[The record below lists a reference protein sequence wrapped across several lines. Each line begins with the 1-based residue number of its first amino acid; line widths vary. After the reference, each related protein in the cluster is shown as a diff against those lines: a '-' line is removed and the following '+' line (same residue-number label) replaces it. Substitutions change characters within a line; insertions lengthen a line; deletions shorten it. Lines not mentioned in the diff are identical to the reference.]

1 MNRLGKDMVRY
12 FAWCIGAAF
21 TAAITMAP
29 AGAQQSAEEFFE
41 RKTITYIVSSE
52 PGGGYDTYGRLIAR
66 HMEKY
71 LPVRRIVVRNATGA
85 GNIIGANTIFVARP
99 DGLTIGTF
107 NTGLVYGQLLDLQ
120 GIRFDLTE
128 MSWIGKMA
136 EEGRTMVLAT
146 NSGFDDIQDL
156 IDSPETIRLASAS
169 LGTANHIELLIL
181 RAALGLNVRL
191 IPGISGGEFELS
203 MMRGEV
209 AGALNTTSSREEFV
223 ARGAGKYVLTVT
235 GEEARA
241 LGVPQAR
248 ALVTDPRFTP
258 LLELTESVAVLG
270 RLTAG
275 PPDIPADRLALLR
288 DVYMKVAADPEFLEQ
303 AAALNIP
310 IQPSRGEAVEQ
321 RIRSALNQPPETTA
335 ELKRVIEAGD

>member
-1 MNRLGKDMVRY
+1 V
-12 FAWCIGAAF
+12 
-21 TAAITMAP
+21 
-29 AGAQQSAEEFFE
+29 
-41 RKTITYIVSSE
+41 
-52 PGGGYDTYGRLIAR
+52 
-66 HMEKY
+66 
-71 LPVRRIVVRNATGA
+71 TGA
-85 GNIIGANTIFVARP
+85 GNIIGANTIYVSRP

-107 NTGLVYGQLLDLQ
+107 NSGLIYGQILGLQ
-120 GIRFDLTE
+120 GIRFDLTN

-169 LGTANHIELLIL
+169 LGTANHTEILIL
-181 RAALGLNVRL
+181 RAALGLNIRL

-209 AGALNTTSSREEFV
+209 AGALNATSSREEFV
-223 ARGAGKYVLTVT
+223 KRGAGKYVLSVT

-241 LGVPQAR
+241 LSVPQAR
-248 ALVTDPRFTP
+248 ELVTDDRYVP
-258 LLELTESVAVLG
+258 LMDLIETVAVLG

-275 PPDIPADRLALLR
+275 PPDIPADRLELLR
-288 DVYMKVAADPEFLEQ
+288 DAYMKVSTDPEFLEQ

-310 IQPSRGEAVEQ
+310 IQPSRGEIVEQ
-321 RIRSALNQPPETTA
+321 RLRTALNQPPETVA
-335 ELKRVIEAGD
+335 ELKRVIEAAD

>member
-1 MNRLGKDMVRY
+1 MIRH
-12 FAWCIGAAF
+12 FAWRFGAAF
-21 TAAITMAP
+21 TAAMILAP
-29 AGAQQSAEEFFE
+29 ASAQDNAEDFFDG
-41 RKTITYIVSSE
+41 RTITYIVSSE

-66 HMEKY
+66 HMQKY
-71 LPVRRIVVRNATGA
+71 LPVRRIVVRNVTGA
-85 GNIIGANTIFVARP
+85 GNIIGANTIFVSRP
-99 DGLTIGTF
+99 DGLTFGTF
-107 NTGLVYGQLLDLQ
+107 NTGLIYGQLLGLQ

-169 LGTANHIELLIL
+169 LGTANHTEILIL
-181 RAALGLNVRL
+181 RAALGLNIRL

-209 AGALNTTSSREEFV
+209 AGALNATSSREEFV
-223 ARGAGKYVLTVT
+223 ARGAGKYVLSVT

-248 ALVTDPRFTP
+248 ELVTDPRFMP
-258 LLELTESVAVLG
+258 LLALTETVAVLG

-275 PPDIPADRLALLR
+275 PPDIPANRLALIR
-288 DVYMKVAADPEFLEQ
+288 DAYMNVAADPEFLEQ

-310 IQPSRGEAVEQ
+310 IQPSRGDVVAQ
-321 RIRSALNQPPETTA
+321 RIRAALNQPEETVS

>member
-1 MNRLGKDMVRY
+1 MLSRFVRHVGLVCAAAMMLTP
-12 FAWCIGAAF
+12 AW
-21 TAAITMAP
+21 
-29 AGAQQSAEEFFE
+29 AQQSAEEFFSG
-41 RKTITYIVSSE
+41 KTLNYIVSSE

-71 LPVRRIVVRNATGA
+71 LPVRRIVVRNVTGA
-85 GNIIGANTIFVARP
+85 GNIIGANTIYVSRP

-107 NTGLVYGQLLDLQ
+107 NSGLIYGQLLGLQ
-120 GIRFDLTE
+120 GIRFDLTK

-169 LGTANHIELLIL
+169 LGTANHTEILIL
-181 RAALGLNVRL
+181 RAALGLNIRL

-209 AGALNTTSSREEFV
+209 AGALNATSSREEFV
-223 ARGAGKYVLTVT
+223 ARGAGKYVLSVT
-235 GEEARA
+235 GEEART

-248 ALVTDPRFTP
+248 ELVTDDRYLP
-258 LLELTESVAVLG
+258 LMDLIETVAVLG

-275 PPDIPADRLALLR
+275 PPDIPADRLELLR
-288 DVYMKVAADPEFLEQ
+288 DTYIKVSADPEFLEQ
-303 AAALNIP
+303 AAALMIP
-310 IQPSRGEAVEQ
+310 IQPMRGEVVAQ
-321 RIRSALNQPPETTA
+321 RIRTTLDQPPETVE
-335 ELKRVIEAGD
+335 ELKRVIEESD

>member
-1 MNRLGKDMVRY
+1 MIRL
-12 FAWCIGAAF
+12 FAMRFGTVLA
-21 TAAITMAP
+21 TAMILSP
-29 AGAQQSAEEFFE
+29 VNAQESAEEFFE

-52 PGGGYDTYGRLIAR
+52 PGGGYDTYARLIAR
-66 HMEKY
+66 HMERY

-85 GNIIGANTIFVARP
+85 GNIIGANTIFVSRP

-107 NTGLVYGQLLDLQ
+107 NTGLIYGQLLGLQ

-146 NSGFDDIQDL
+146 NSGFDNIQEL
-156 IDSPETIRLASAS
+156 IDAPETIRLASAS
-169 LGTANHIELLIL
+169 LGTANHTEILIL
-181 RAALGLNVRL
+181 RAALGLNIRL

-223 ARGAGKYVLTVT
+223 ARGDGKFVLSVT
-235 GEEARA
+235 GEEART

-248 ALVTDPRFTP
+248 ELVTDTRFTP
-258 LLELTESVAVLG
+258 LLELTETVAVLG

-275 PPDIPADRLALLR
+275 PPNIPADRLKLLR
-288 DVYMKVAADPEFLEQ
+288 DVYLKVATDPEFLEQ

-310 IQPSRGEAVEQ
+310 IQPSRGDAVAR
-321 RIRSALNQPPETTA
+321 RIQTALDQPNETIL
-335 ELKRVIEAGD
+335 ELKRVIEVGD

>member
-1 MNRLGKDMVRY
+1 
-12 FAWCIGAAF
+12 
-21 TAAITMAP
+21 MAQTGIRKFFFPILAVLMASP
-29 AGAQQSAEEFFE
+29 ALAQQSAEEFYDG
-41 RKTITYIVSSE
+41 KTINYIVSSE
-52 PGGGYDTYGRLIAR
+52 PGGGYDTYARLIAR

-71 LPVRRIVVRNATGA
+71 LPVRRIVVRNVTGA
-85 GNIIGANTIFVARP
+85 GNIIGANTIYVSRS

-107 NTGLVYGQLLDLQ
+107 NTGLIYGQLLELQ

-136 EEGRTMVLAT
+136 EEGRALVLAT
-146 NSGFDDIQDL
+146 NSGLDSVQDL
-156 IDSPETIRLASAS
+156 INSPETIRLASAS
-169 LGTANHIELLIL
+169 LGTANHTEILIL

-209 AGALNTTSSREEFV
+209 AGALNATSSREQFV
-223 ARGAGKYVLTVT
+223 ARGDGKFVLSVT

-248 ALVTDPRFTP
+248 DLVRDPRYLP
-258 LLELTESVAVLG
+258 LLELTETVAELG

-275 PPDIPADRLALLR
+275 PPDIPANRVKFLR
-288 DVYMKVAADPEFLEQ
+288 NAYMSVAADPEFLEQ
-303 AAALNIP
+303 AALLGIP
-310 IQPSRGEAVEQ
+310 VQPARGDAVEQ
-321 RIRSALNQPPETTA
+321 RVSAALRQPA
-335 ELKRVIEAGD
+335 DVVMELKRVIAEAD

>member
-1 MNRLGKDMVRY
+1 MVRR
-12 FAWCIGAAF
+12 FARHFGAAF
-21 TAAITMAP
+21 AASMMLAP
-29 AGAQQSAEEFFE
+29 VAAQESAEEFFDG
-41 RKTITYIVSSE
+41 KTLTYIVSAE

-71 LPVRRIVVRNATGA
+71 LPVRRIVVRNVTGA
-85 GNIIGANTIFVARP
+85 GNIIGANTIYVSRP

-107 NTGLVYGQLLDLQ
+107 NTGLIYGQLLDLQ
-120 GIRFDLTE
+120 GIRFDLAE
-128 MSWIGKMA
+128 MSWVGKMA

-156 IDSPETIRLASAS
+156 IDSPETIRMASAS
-169 LGTANHIELLIL
+169 LGTANHTEILIL
-181 RAALGLNVRL
+181 RAALGLNIRL

-209 AGALNTTSSREEFV
+209 AGALNATSSREEFV
-223 ARGAGKYVLTVT
+223 ARGAGKYVLSVT
-235 GEEARA
+235 GEEARG

-248 ALVTDPRFTP
+248 ELVTDDRYLP
-258 LLELTESVAVLG
+258 LLELTETVAVLG

-275 PPDIPADRLALLR
+275 PPEIPTDRLALLR
-288 DVYMKVAADPEFLEQ
+288 DTYMKVSADPEFLEQ

-310 IQPSRGEAVEQ
+310 IQPSRGDIVEQ
-321 RIRSALNQPPETTA
+321 RVRAALDQPPATVE

>member
-1 MNRLGKDMVRY
+1 MARTGIQKFLIALSMVLL
-12 FAWCIGAAF
+12 AGPVAA
-21 TAAITMAP
+21 
-29 AGAQQSAEEFFE
+29 QESAEEFFE
-41 RKTITYIVSSE
+41 DKSISYIVSSE
-52 PGGGYDTYGRLIAR
+52 PGGGYDTYARLIAR

-71 LPVRRIVVRNATGA
+71 LPVRRIVVRNVTGA
-85 GNIIGANTIFVARP
+85 GNIIGANTIFVSRA

-107 NTGLVYGQLLDLQ
+107 NTGLLYGQLLELE
-120 GIRFDLTE
+120 GIRFDLNE

-146 NSGFDDIQDL
+146 NSGLDSVQDL

-169 LGTANHIELLIL
+169 LGTANHTEILIL

-209 AGALNTTSSREEFV
+209 AGALNATSSREQFV
-223 ARGAGKYVLTVT
+223 ENGSGKYVLSVT
-235 GEEARA
+235 GEEARS

-248 ALVTDPRFTP
+248 TLVRDPRYIP
-258 LLELTESVAVLG
+258 LLELTEAVAELG

-275 PPDIPADRLALLR
+275 PPDIPADRLELLR
-288 DVYMKVAADPEFLEQ
+288 NAYMQVSTDPEFLEQ
-303 AAALNIP
+303 AAALAIP
-310 IQPSRGEAVEQ
+310 IQPSRGDVVEQ
-321 RIRSALNQPPETTA
+321 RVRTALNQPPEVVE
-335 ELKRVIEAGD
+335 ELKRVIADAD

>member
-1 MNRLGKDMVRY
+1 MVRH
-12 FAWCIGAAF
+12 FIWRFGAAF
-21 TAAITMAP
+21 AAAMILAP
-29 AGAQQSAEEFFE
+29 ASAQQSAEDFFE

-71 LPVRRIVVRNATGA
+71 LPVRRIVVRNVTGA
-85 GNIIGANTIFVARP
+85 GNIIGANTIFVSRP
-99 DGLTIGTF
+99 DGLTFGTF
-107 NTGLVYGQLLDLQ
+107 NTGLIYGQLLGLQ

-169 LGTANHIELLIL
+169 LGTANHTEILIL
-181 RAALGLNVRL
+181 RAALGLNIRL

-209 AGALNTTSSREEFV
+209 AGALNATSSREEFV
-223 ARGAGKYVLTVT
+223 ARGAGKYVLSVT

-241 LGVPQAR
+241 LGVPHAR
-248 ALVTDPRFTP
+248 ELVTDPRFTP
-258 LLELTESVAVLG
+258 LLELTETVAVLG

-275 PPDIPADRLALLR
+275 PPDIPADRLALIR
-288 DVYMKVAADPEFLEQ
+288 DAYMNVAADPEFLEQ

-310 IQPSRGEAVEQ
+310 IQPSRGEIVAGRV
-321 RIRSALNQPPETTA
+321 RAALDQPDETVL